1 MIMVSKIAK
10 AGLFVLLLSTVLVG
24 AAYAEEEIHIPKV
37 RVLGE
42 ITAVNLEARTF
53 AINTRQGEDLR
64 FLVIDRTKFRSP
76 DGSINGLSDLETG
89 MKAHVVGARHP
100 EHGLVA
106 LMVAAGEPGDLPE
119 TFRLKGK
126 VDGVDLRTSTF
137 SVLAESGES
146 QRFKVIDRTQFRS
159 RDGAVK
165 GLQDLEIG
173 MGVNVVAAKTEDG
186 LPIALIVIAGSPQ
199 TQPKRFEVI
208 GEITNVIPGQN
219 KFDMQ
224 TRSGE
229 SLTIMVSDRT
239 KFRSRDGSI
248 EDIHDL
254 KAGMHALVAGVVGE
268 DGSHLALLVAV
279 GDFTDEVP
287 RPPEFDVRAA
297 GRIMA
302 ISDRSFTIQT
312 RNQGSLTFEVDESTV
327 YKSREGNIDSFDD
340 LEVGM
345 NAGVGGMRQDD
356 GQLKA
361 VIVGIG
367 QPKQDRAPRSTDG
380 GRDQQRD
387 LAPSDLG

>member
-1 MIMVSKIAK
+1 MVGKIAK

-24 AAYAEEEIHIPKV
+24 AAYAEEEIHIPQL

-42 ITAVNLEARTF
+42 ITAVNLDESTF
-53 AINTRQGEDLR
+53 AIHTRQGEDLR
-64 FLVIDRTKFRSP
+64 FLVIERTKYRSP
-76 DGSINGLSDLETG
+76 DGSIDGLSDLEAG
-89 MKAHVVGARHP
+89 MKALVVGTRHP

-126 VDGVDLRTSTF
+126 VDGVDIRTSTF

-146 QRFKVIDRTQFRS
+146 QRFKVVDRTQFRS

-173 MGVNVVAAKTEDG
+173 MPVLVVAAKQDDG
-186 LPIALIVIAGSPQ
+186 LPIALIVISGSPG
-199 TQPKRFEVI
+199 TQPKRFDVL
-208 GEITNVIPGQN
+208 GEIINVIPGQN

-254 KAGMHALVAGVVGE
+254 KAGMHALVAGVVSE
-268 DGSHLALLVAV
+268 DGSHHALLVAA
-279 GDFTDEVP
+279 GDFTDDKP

-297 GRIMA
+297 GRITT
-302 ISDRSFTIQT
+302 IGDRSFTIQT
-312 RNQGSLTFEVDESTV
+312 RNQGLLTFVVDESTV
-327 YKSREGNIDSFDD
+327 YKSREGKIDSFDD

-345 NAGVGGMRQDD
+345 IAGVGGMRQDD

-367 QPKQDRAPRSTDG
+367 QPTQGRAPLSTDG
-380 GRDQQRD
+380 ERDQQRD